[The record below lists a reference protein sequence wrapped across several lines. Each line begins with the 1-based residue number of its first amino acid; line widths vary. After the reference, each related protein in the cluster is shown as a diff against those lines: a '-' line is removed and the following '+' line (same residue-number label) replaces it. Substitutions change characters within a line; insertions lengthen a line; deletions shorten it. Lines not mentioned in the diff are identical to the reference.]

1 MTSMPQVAKIEGSAI
16 RMSTLMGNPCHVVST
31 IYSDPLGCASMNYFP
46 PIYIFIR
53 LFFFPVLCHISF
65 IFEALQD
72 RFILKTVLPA
82 LASSALI
89 INIVLWSFFIIFVR
103 QWNLLSL
110 QFIDHDVQYKQIKN
124 NISNQCAPSILFHC

>member
-1 MTSMPQVAKIEGSAI
+1 MTSMPPVAKIEGSAI

-31 IYSDPLGCASMNYFP
+31 IYSDPLGCAS
-46 PIYIFIR
+46 IYIFIR

-89 INIVLWSFFIIFVR
+89 INIVL
-103 QWNLLSL
+103 
-110 QFIDHDVQYKQIKN
+110 
-124 NISNQCAPSILFHC
+124 